1 MPILPCAYV
10 LADNKLAENAG
21 WDRELLALEL
31 QGLLEMDLD
40 FEVTLTGFEMGEID
54 VLIGDL
60 NAGADDQADR
70 VPEIDPTLPPTTKS
84 GDLWQLGR
92 HRLLCADA
100 TIPESFER
108 LMACQTA
115 EMVFTDGAH
124 MCP

>member
-1 MPILPCAYV
+1 
-10 LADNKLAENAG
+10 
-21 WDRELLALEL
+21 
-31 QGLLEMDLD
+31 MDLD

-100 TIPESFER
+100 TVPESFER

-115 EMVFTDGAH
+115 EMVFTDPPYNVPIAGH
-124 MCP
+124 VSVQ